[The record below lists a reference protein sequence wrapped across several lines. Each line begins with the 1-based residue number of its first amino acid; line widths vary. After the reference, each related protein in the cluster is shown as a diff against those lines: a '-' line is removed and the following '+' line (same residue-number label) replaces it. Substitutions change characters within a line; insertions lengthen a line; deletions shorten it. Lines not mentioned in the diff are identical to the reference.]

1 MKAILALAVETAEAA
16 IGPAYHQKT
25 GNRCRCR
32 GLYLWS
38 FAAAH
43 GLPRI
48 ANAMV
53 KYEWR

>member
-1 MKAILALAVETAEAA
+1 MKIILALAD
-16 IGPAYHQKT
+16 GKAYHQIT
-25 GNRCRCR
+25 GNWCRCR
-32 GLYLWS
+32 GLYLGS

-43 GLPRI
+43 GPPRI

>member
-1 MKAILALAVETAEAA
+1 MKAILALAVGTAEAA

-25 GNRCRCR
+25 GNWCRCR